1 MAHVVQTF
9 LKNLQ
14 FMHKLDLSPLLKVT
28 ARLLD
33 LHDSRRASG
42 ESPQYQSEDRPGLG
56 DGRYLA
62 MAQEVLD
69 VLQVFG
75 IASGDEYSTLSSI
88 QQAVQE
94 RLKWAIDLDIE
105 YVLNVLARPTEL
117 RLLHTDDEAPSHV
130 IGDKETA
137 LVEKAAH
144 VVEFRLSRVGKTAL
158 SIASDNMDI
167 AYIEGDVTKL
177 IRALDAG
184 RLTSA
189 LGFVDRLLMQLR
201 SEQLSL
207 SALIEQTSGGRKARQ
222 DVFADLETHRET
234 MRRTVVLIEE
244 ARLKVEA
251 LIRRDVPVEDDVPI
265 GLIKAKIK
273 ELSGGVV
280 RYGRELSRLA
290 ELSMHSA
297 QSSVQAPSFRELA
310 QQWVKTPPASNQVGL
325 VLSIVGPVVASG
337 IQPTGTDFT
346 GLVKARVQQ
355 AALAQNIELDG
366 FEVPPEDRFLEWLSL
381 NQSTLEKRLQNGGV
395 DLFAALREGLGEMD
409 RNAALN
415 CLVTA
420 LTAPDEWVNEP
431 VQANLDRSLARSH
444 VPGLEALTSSLTL
457 KRASNEAREDS
468 HDPL

>member
-1 MAHVVQTF
+1 
-9 LKNLQ
+9 
-14 FMHKLDLSPLLKVT
+14 MHKLDLSPLLKVT

-42 ESPQYQSEDRPGLG
+42 ESPQYQSEERTGLG

-69 VLQVFG
+69 ILQGFG
-75 IASGDEYSTLSSI
+75 TISGDEYSSLSSI

-94 RLKWAIDLDIE
+94 RLTWAVDLDIE

-117 RLLHTDDEAPSHV
+117 RLLQTDDGAPAHV

-144 VVEFRLSRVGKTAL
+144 IVEFRLSRVGKTAL
-158 SIASDNMDI
+158 AIASDNMDI

-177 IRALDAG
+177 IRALEAG

-189 LGFVDRLLMQLR
+189 VGFVERLLMQLR
-201 SEQLSL
+201 TEQLSL
-207 SALIEQTSGGRKARQ
+207 SALIEQASGGRKPRQ

-244 ARLKVEA
+244 ARLQVEA
-251 LIRRDVPVEDDVPI
+251 LIRRDAPIEDDVPI

-280 RYGRELSRLA
+280 RYGRELTRLA
-290 ELSMHSA
+290 EISMHSA
-297 QSSVQAPSFRELA
+297 QSSVQAPSFRDLA
-310 QQWVKTPPASNQVGL
+310 QQWVKRPPSSTQVDR
-325 VLSIVGPVVASG
+325 VVSILGPVVASG
-337 IQPTGTDFT
+337 IQPTGTDFA

-355 AALAQNIELDG
+355 AVLAQNITLDE

-381 NQSTLEKRLQNGGV
+381 NQPALEKRLQNGGL
-395 DLFAALREGLGEMD
+395 DLFEALREGLGEMD

-420 LTAPDEWVNEP
+420 LTAPDEWVSEP
-431 VQANLDRSLARSH
+431 VAANLDRSLARSH
-444 VPGLEALTSSLTL
+444 VSGLEALTSSLTL
-457 KRASNEAREDS
+457 KRASNESREYP
-468 HDPL
+468 HDPI

>member
-1 MAHVVQTF
+1 
-9 LKNLQ
+9 
-14 FMHKLDLSPLLKVT
+14 MHKLDLSPLLKVS

-42 ESPQYQSEDRPGLG
+42 ESPQYQSEERPGLG

-69 VLQVFG
+69 VLQGFG
-75 IASGDEYSTLSSI
+75 TTSGDEYASLTSI

-94 RLKWAIDLDIE
+94 RLSWAVGLDIE

-117 RLLHTDDEAPSHV
+117 RLLHTEDGAATHV

-144 VVEFRLSRVGKTAL
+144 VVEFRLSRMGKTAL
-158 SIASDNMDI
+158 AMASDNMDI
-167 AYIEGDVTKL
+167 VYIEGDVTKL
-177 IRALDAG
+177 IRALEAG
-184 RLTSA
+184 RLTAA
-189 LGFVDRLLMQLR
+189 LGFVDRLLLQLR
-201 SEQLSL
+201 TEQLAL
-207 SALIEQTSGGRKARQ
+207 IALIEQTSGGRKSRDDAIE
-222 DVFADLETHRET
+222 DLEAHRQT
-234 MRRTVVLIEE
+234 MSRTVGLVDE
-244 ARLKVEA
+244 ARIKVDEI
-251 LIRRDVPVEDDVPI
+251 IRRDIQLNDEVPI
-265 GLIKAKIK
+265 GLVKAKIK

-280 RYGRELSRLA
+280 RYGRELTRLA
-290 ELSMHSA
+290 ELFMNNV

-310 QQWVKTPPASNQVGL
+310 QQWVKTPPASNQVDL
-325 VLSIVGPVVASG
+325 VLSILGPVVASG
-337 IQPTGTDFT
+337 IQPTGTDFN

-366 FEVPPEDRFLEWLSL
+366 FEVPPEDRFLEWLRR
-381 NQSTLEKRLQNGGV
+381 NQSTLETRLQNGGL
-395 DLFAALREGLGEMD
+395 DLFEALREGLGEID

-431 VQANLDRSLARSH
+431 VAANLDRSLARSH